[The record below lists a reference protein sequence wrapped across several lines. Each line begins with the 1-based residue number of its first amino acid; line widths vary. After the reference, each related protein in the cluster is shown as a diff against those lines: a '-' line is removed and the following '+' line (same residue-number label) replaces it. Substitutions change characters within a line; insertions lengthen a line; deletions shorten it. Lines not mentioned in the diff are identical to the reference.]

1 MTMSNMSCH
10 EAKRKVY
17 EYLGEELDGT
27 AKQEVDGHLSGC
39 SRCAEEFHLERTISD
54 MIISTNPRLIQSSD
68 FYNRISNSLRSEIE

>member
-17 EYLGEELDGT
+17 EYLGEELDEK
-27 AKQEVDGHLSGC
+27 AKQEVDGHLSSC
-39 SRCAEEFHLERTISD
+39 SRCTEEFDLERTISE
-54 MIISTNPRLIQSSD
+54 MVISSNPRLMQSSD